1 MPRAYDTALRCCH
14 MRASY
19 LDVIR
24 QARSAMSYAL
34 GIMREAYTPMALRQ
48 AHGAKSE
55 ARSAERP
62 PTDPIALLPWSCYVA
77 AQKFFKN
84 LKEPYSRSRVW
95 LAD

>member
-34 GIMREAYTPMALRQ
+34 GIMREAYTPMALCQ
-48 AHGAKSE
+48 AHGAK
-55 ARSAERP
+55 RP

-84 LKEPYSRSRVW
+84 FKEPYARSMVCP
-95 LAD
+95 A